1 MLKLYNT
8 MTRSLDV
15 FEPIDPPQVSLYT
28 CGPTVYNT
36 AHIGNLR
43 TYVFEDVL
51 KRTLT
56 FCGFRVK
63 HVMNVTDV
71 GHLVSDA
78 DEGEDKMEL
87 GAQREGKTAWE
98 IALFYWQAF
107 RRNMAE
113 LHLQEPD
120 IWCKATDHIQEQ
132 IEQVQALEAKG
143 LTYLIEDGLYF
154 DTAKVPDYGKLARQS
169 LDSLKAGARVG
180 LVKGKRNPTDFA
192 LWKFSPP
199 GQRRQMEWDSKW
211 GVGFPGWHI
220 ECSAMATKYL
230 GEHFDIH
237 CGGVDHIKVHHTNEI
252 AQAEGAGGKPWVN
265 WWLHGEFLVLEQ
277 EKMAK
282 STGNFVTLDTVKERG
297 IDPLAYR
304 YFCLGAHYR
313 KQLTFTWE
321 ALGGA
326 ATGFQRFK
334 NAVIELKA
342 NANGAGHPAA
352 FHLDAFRSAVEDD
365 LNTPQ
370 ALATAWGLLRD
381 TDVSPADKLATLRAM
396 DTVLGFDVEA
406 MAPETLTLDASV
418 QQLIEARERARL
430 DKDFATADRIRDE
443 LLAQGLVVE
452 DTSTGPKVKHKA

>member
-8 MTRSLDV
+8 MTRSQDA
-15 FEPIDPPQVSLYT
+15 FRPIDPPQVKLYT
-28 CGPTVYNT
+28 CGPTVYNY

-132 IEQVQALEAKG
+132 IAQVEALEAKG

-154 DTAKVPDYGKLARQS
+154 DTAKLPDYGKLARQS

-180 LVKGKRNPTDFA
+180 VVKGKRNPTDFA

-199 GQRRQMEWDSKW
+199 GPRRQMEWDSKW

-282 STGNFVTLDTVKERG
+282 SAGNFVTLDTVKERG

-321 ALGGA
+321 ALEGA

-334 NAVIELKA
+334 NAVIELKT

-352 FHLDAFRSAVEDD
+352 SYLDAFRSAVEDD

-370 ALATAWGLLRD
+370 ALAAAWGLLRD
-381 TDVSPADKLATLRAM
+381 TAVSPADKLATLREM
-396 DTVLGFDVEA
+396 DTVLGFDVDA
-406 MAPETLTLDASV
+406 MASETLTLDASV
-418 QQLIEARERARL
+418 QQLLEARERARL

-443 LLAQGLVVE
+443 LLAQGLVIE